1 MFYFKMFLDN
11 DIYYFTVL
19 LVLIIQFKEEYLG
32 KTVRNYIIRKTL
44 VSGRI
49 YNFAF
54 TYVHSISK

>member
-32 KTVRNYIIRKTL
+32 KTVRKYIIRKIL
-44 VSGRI
+44 VRGRI

>member
-19 LVLIIQFKEEYLG
+19 LVLIIQFKEEYSG
-32 KTVRNYIIRKTL
+32 KTV